1 MTGTREPARSSS
13 ATASMFPGVKCPAR
27 RCSIP
32 AKGATVA
39 SAKDPSPLRYWS
51 RRLHQGIKWRHH
63 PHQVNYNSTATAD
76 ITLSVLEEQK
86 SPKTG
91 LPFLCLPLTCLMPV
105 ISADFQLGDA
115 SVFHSER
122 LMALCSQLILPSHCK
137 IDQIWIC
144 FQICWKR
151 HGRKIWQ
158 TWDKY
163 DL

>member
-86 SPKTG
+86 ISQDKAYPFSVSLWLVWCYSLVRT
-91 LPFLCLPLTCLMPV
+91 LPRGCLRFPQREAHFALLQTYTTITLERGKKNRMHFLNVLT
-105 ISADFQLGDA
+105 
-115 SVFHSER
+115 
-122 LMALCSQLILPSHCK
+122 ALRS
-137 IDQIWIC
+137 
-144 FQICWKR
+144 
-151 HGRKIWQ
+151 
-158 TWDKY
+158 
-163 DL
+163 